1 MISAPCW
8 RLPFS
13 ALQFTTMTEEPL
25 ADQLY
30 SIDAVMYDSKK
41 KKNPNMRVDAKD
53 LEEEVKGKK
62 VALALVRDK

>member
-1 MISAPCW
+1 
-8 RLPFS
+8 
-13 ALQFTTMTEEPL
+13 MTEEPL

-30 SIDAVMYDSKK
+30 SIDAVMYDSK

>member
-1 MISAPCW
+1 
-8 RLPFS
+8 
-13 ALQFTTMTEEPL
+13 MTEEPL
-25 ADQLY
+25 ADPLY

>member
-1 MISAPCW
+1 
-8 RLPFS
+8 
-13 ALQFTTMTEEPL
+13 MTEEPL

-53 LEEEVKGKK
+53 LEVKGKK